1 MRRHPVRAA
10 IAGVATL
17 LLTACAGTG
26 AAPAG
31 SAPAVGPTDEPAVPA
46 GTLPADPDGVL
57 PATPTAADAAA
68 VDTAM
73 RFVRA
78 WARPDLPADRWLSGV
93 RPYAVSAYADLLTT
107 VDPVNVPATRITG
120 AAWAAVATVERVDV
134 DVPSDAGV
142 LRVVC
147 VRSGDGWLVATISAA
162 GEAAVR

>member
-1 MRRHPVRAA
+1 MTRHPVRAA

-26 AAPAG
+26 PAPTGDAPAND
-31 SAPAVGPTDEPAVPA
+31 PTAAPAVPA

-68 VDTAM
+68 VTTAM

-93 RPYAVSAYADLLTT
+93 RPYAVSAYADLLAT
-107 VDPVNVPATRITG
+107 VDPTNVPATQVTG
-120 AAWAAVATVERVDV
+120 GGQVVAATAERVDV
-134 DVPSDAGV
+134 DVRTDAGV
-142 LRVVC
+142 LRVRC
-147 VRSGDGWLVATISAA
+147 VRDGARWVVATLGIRQ
-162 GEAAVR
+162 EAAAQ

>member
-1 MRRHPVRAA
+1 MTRHPVRAA

-26 AAPAG
+26 PAPAG
-31 SAPAVGPTDEPAVPA
+31 SAPAVGPTVEPALPA

-57 PATPTAADAAA
+57 SATPTAADAAA

-93 RPYAVSAYADLLTT
+93 RPYAVSAYADLLAT
-107 VDPVNVPATRITG
+107 VNPANVPATEVIGTG
-120 AAWAAVATVERVDV
+120 QPVAATAEWADV
-134 DVPSDAGV
+134 DVRTDAGV
-142 LRVVC
+142 LRVRC
-147 VRSGDGWLVATISAA
+147 VRSGARWLVATV
-162 GEAAVR
+162 GLRQEAVAR